1 MIDVYFTRVSKN
13 TIDESPICYKDTQ
26 LIMDFVSESVDIVV
40 HLNPILNI
48 KG

>member
-1 MIDVYFTRVSKN
+1 MSIIKEKN
-13 TIDESPICYKDTQ
+13 TIDESPMCYKDTQ
-26 LIMDFVSESVDIVV
+26 LIMDLVSESVDILA